1 MLQVRSYS
9 TLQYHQTIQ
18 KKRARLLGP
27 PHHICLQHYPLSI
40 RPAVITEPVP
50 QRTAVQYSP
59 QSHSKSCSSIEI
71 DVRTSWRQTCLK
83 GEIKLMVSNH
93 PCSAQFVGTFV
104 SMHGWIRWT
113 HCSTAMSTQPARHSG
128 FFAWFIL
135 LWPRHDHFSSQIK
148 MKRGAFWKT
157 NQFVV
162 TGPNSKIIFWNQF
175 WLSLLQLK
183 ILSI

>member
-71 DVRTSWRQTCLK
+71 DVRSYWRQTCLK

-93 PCSAQFVGTFV
+93 PSSAQFVGTFV
-104 SMHGWIRWT
+104 STHGWIRWNKIKN
-113 HCSTAMSTQPARHSG
+113 SREGAI
-128 FFAWFIL
+128 FLFI
-135 LWPRHDHFSSQIK
+135 
-148 MKRGAFWKT
+148 G
-157 NQFVV
+157 
-162 TGPNSKIIFWNQF
+162 
-175 WLSLLQLK
+175 
-183 ILSI
+183 